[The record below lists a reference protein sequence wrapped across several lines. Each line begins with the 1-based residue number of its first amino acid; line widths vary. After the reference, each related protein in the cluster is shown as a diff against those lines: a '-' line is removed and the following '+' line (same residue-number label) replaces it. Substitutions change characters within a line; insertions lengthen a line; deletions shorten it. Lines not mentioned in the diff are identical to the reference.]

1 MIAEYALARTS
12 YVGDYQENFN
22 QNTSRSQDKVAE
34 MHQAIVSTEGSVR
47 DLVKADGY

>member
-1 MIAEYALARTS
+1 MVAEYSLARNS

-47 DLVKADGY
+47 ELVKTDGH